1 MLFYMKEYC
10 LTPCLLL
17 LLMIMGGCSTTRNV
31 DIQTLEPAPVSL
43 SHTIK
48 RVGIIGGKVHLT
60 EEKEQTGLY
69 ELIYRENQRLAKE
82 AREAAINGLYNEL
95 AADRRFD
102 TIILMEGIVQN
113 EADPELRGNYLNWE
127 TIEALCQKYKVDA
140 IFSMAYYD
148 SDTKV
153 SLKKTTMEQP
163 NLLRVKEKVAAQEI
177 TLETL
182 IENGW
187 RIYDPASK
195 LLIDE
200 FTFNNQVVSTA
211 KGLDPYEALQA
222 IEDREKNIVEQSK
235 QTGSSYGA
243 RLQPYEHSIT
253 REYYVKCTPIFEQA
267 EVCTTSGDWETA
279 ASLWKKETENP
290 DPKISSKACY
300 NLAILNER
308 NNNLRTA
315 MDWAAR
321 AYSQYQSKKFAAY
334 IEALNYRKQQNDL
347 IQLQQSEYLPS
358 K

>member
-1 MLFYMKEYC
+1 MLSYMKGYYIN
-10 LTPCLLL
+10 TYLLL
-17 LLMIMGGCSTTRNV
+17 LLMIVVGCGTTRNV

-43 SHTIK
+43 SNTIK
-48 RVGIIGGKVHLT
+48 RIGVIGGKVHLT
-60 EEKEQTGLY
+60 EEKEQTGLHQ
-69 ELIYRENQRLAKE
+69 LIYRENQQLAKE
-82 AREAAINGLYNEL
+82 ARDAAINGLYNEL

-102 TIILMEGIVQN
+102 TIILMEDIVQN
-113 EADPELRGNYLNWE
+113 KKDPELQGNYLNWK
-127 TIEALCQKYKVDA
+127 TIESLCQVYKVDA

-148 SDTKV
+148 SDTRV
-153 SLKKTTMEQP
+153 SLKKTTMEQL
-163 NLLRVKEKVAAQEI
+163 NLLRVKEKVAAHQI

-187 RIYDPASK
+187 RIYDPANK

-200 FTFNNQVVSTA
+200 FTFNNEIVSTA

-222 IEDREKNIVEQSK
+222 IEDRAKNIVEQST

-267 EVCTTSGDWETA
+267 GVYTSSGDWESA
-279 ASLWKKETENP
+279 AKLWKKETENP
-290 DPKISSKACY
+290 DSKINGKACY
-300 NLAILNER
+300 NLAILYER
-308 NNNLRTA
+308 NNNLTTA
-315 MDWAAR
+315 MDWATR

-334 IEALNYRKQQNDL
+334 IEALKFRMRQNDL
-347 IQLQQSEYLPS
+347 LELQQSESLPS